1 MRYIPLVTAL
11 FSTLGAA
18 AQSYDSPATVAIDRD
33 APRSEI
39 VAYSTLSDAL
49 TFDRAASRY
58 LRPVADWQ
66 EERNESGRL
75 LTGEFTMPFA
85 WIDRELF
92 LHVASAGSS
101 YEVTVNGKRAGYVQD
116 GATPAD
122 FDITRLATEG
132 KNRVTV
138 TLFAPAVADALQR
151 NPEANPALGECYVM
165 AQPKM
170 RVRDVV
176 VDAALADDG
185 NNGVL
190 GLGIVMKTHSLNPK
204 TTRVYYELI
213 APDST
218 KVLDGYKDLTLDMRR
233 EDTVRIMQVVPRS
246 QMWSAGQPNL
256 YTLIVKTRFEGRINE
271 YVPVKVGFRTVAAD
285 KGAAARQRGTRR
297 AARQGVRGRTAER
310 RTGYAQK
317 IGLQHAAAACGT
329 PLTRAAEPLRFAGI
343 LCRRPIA
350 DRHEPRGT
358 IAQGGRQSVER
369 SAVARRLP
377 RPHATALPR
386 REASPVDRRILA
398 RPRVGQRHQPL
409 RELFAPE
416 RVGTRPA
423 GHLHRIGRRMEQRP
437 ARPVIFFRKFFG
449 D

>member
-1 MRYIPLVTAL
+1 MLRHGPAQDARARRRGRRCARRRRQQRRAGAGYRHEDPL
-11 FSTLGAA
+11 
-18 AQSYDSPATVAIDRD
+18 AQSQDHTRLLRTHRPRLDEGARRLQGSHARH
-33 APRSEI
+33 APRGYG
-39 VAYSTLSDAL
+39 AHHA
-49 TFDRAASRY
+49 
-58 LRPVADWQ
+58 
-66 EERNESGRL
+66 GR
-75 LTGEFTMPFA
+75 TPFA
-85 WIDRELF
+85 DVERRTAEP
-92 LHVASAGSS
+92 LH
-101 YEVTVNGKRAGYVQD
+101 
-116 GATPAD
+116 AD
-122 FDITRLATEG
+122 
-132 KNRVTV
+132 
-138 TLFAPAVADALQR
+138 
-151 NPEANPALGECYVM
+151 
-165 AQPKM
+165 
-170 RVRDVV
+170 
-176 VDAALADDG
+176 
-185 NNGVL
+185 
-190 GLGIVMKTHSLNPK
+190 
-204 TTRVYYELI
+204 
-213 APDST
+213 
-218 KVLDGYKDLTLDMRR
+218 R
-233 EDTVRIMQVVPRS
+233 EDTFRRADQRIRPR
-246 QMWSAGQPNL
+246 Q
-256 YTLIVKTRFEGRINE
+256 GRI
-271 YVPVKVGFRTVAAD
+271 PHDSGRQ
-285 KGAAARQRGTRR
+285 GAAARQRGTRR

-437 ARPVIFFRKFFG
+437 ARPVIFFSKVFWRLKNYSYLCIRNRITIDASLAQLVEHDTLNVG
-449 D
+449 VQGSSP

>member
-170 RVRDVV
+170 RV
-176 VDAALADDG
+176 
-185 NNGVL
+185 
-190 GLGIVMKTHSLNPK
+190 
-204 TTRVYYELI
+204 YYELI

-246 QMWSAGQPNL
+246 QMWSTGQPNL

-285 KGAAARQRGTRR
+285 KGRLLVNGEP
-297 AARQGVRGRTAER
+297 AELR
-310 RTGYAQK
+310 VK
-317 IGLQHAAAACGT
+317 EFE
-329 PLTRAAEPLRFAGI
+329 AEPQSGELDTLRKLGYNT
-343 LCRRPIA
+343 L
-350 DRHEPRGT
+350 
-358 IAQGGRQSVER
+358 
-369 SAVARRLP
+369 RLP
-377 RPHATALPR
+377 AGRLSRELLNRCDSLGFYVVDQLPIDTSRSGLSRKEGGNPSNDPQWLDAYLDRTQQHYHAVKRHPSIVAF
-386 REASPVDRRILA
+386 SLA
-398 RPRVGQRHQPL
+398 RESANGINLYESYL
-409 RELFAPE
+409 RLKELEPD
-416 RVGTRPA
+416 
-423 GHLHRIGRRMEQRP
+423 
-437 ARPVIFFRKFFG
+437 RPVIYTESGGEWNSDRL
-449 D
+449 DL